1 MDFFFLFPREK
12 QKKTKKKTLSLTG
25 LIAAIIVASPAALA
39 RFAMISLPSIRA

>member
-1 MDFFFLFPREK
+1 M
-12 QKKTKKKTLSLTG
+12 KKKSKKEKLTG